1 MEEFGR
7 DCSIRGYHVCKEIL
21 RQLLEKFWSVWE
33 SCTTFEIDMLWLWKK
48 MGTAIRHLP
57 WRLSRVCSFLL
68 QQGGTISCT
77 VTGGEGAEFS
87 ATPASISTCFSQ
99 RAIVSEVTGWC
110 GLFTGIQQT
119 SSLGSSMRLVTTST
133 FYVLPYIR
141 FLSLTLVGWSD
152 VISLINTDGSI
163 PALKTLPVNSF
174 PRPVNW
180 VWGPRLL
187 L

>member
-110 GLFTGIQQT
+110 GLFRERKRFLFQHFLSDWQYELCTVVVCAQGT
-119 SSLGSSMRLVTTST
+119 TTCLVRNCSMKWWAYL
-133 FYVLPYIR
+133 VLPSWLKKPIWNWH
-141 FLSLTLVGWSD
+141 LSMS
-152 VISLINTDGSI
+152 
-163 PALKTLPVNSF
+163 
-174 PRPVNW
+174 
-180 VWGPRLL
+180 
-187 L
+187 